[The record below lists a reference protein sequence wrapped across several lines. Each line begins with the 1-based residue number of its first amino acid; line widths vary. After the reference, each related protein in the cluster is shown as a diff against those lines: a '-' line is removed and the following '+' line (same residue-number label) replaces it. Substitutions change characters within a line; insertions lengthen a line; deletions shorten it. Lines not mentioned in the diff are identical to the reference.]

1 VVKNK
6 LKCLGLEE
14 KQISFNEDDDAEEFL
29 RTIYD
34 QYPSLENIGGIE
46 YMWVPRSGRSLEVI
60 PPGSNGFDLASIK
73 SSINTGKLYI
83 RPIQMKINLNIAPSV
98 SIF

>member
-29 RTIYD
+29 RTIND
-34 QYPSLENIGGIE
+34 QYPSL
-46 YMWVPRSGRSLEVI
+46 
-60 PPGSNGFDLASIK
+60 IK
-73 SSINTGKLYI
+73 LI
-83 RPIQMKINLNIAPSV
+83 
-98 SIF
+98 